1 MSASLRI
8 ALPPLAG
15 LHPEAEVEYAWLDRQ
30 GHLASEGRASL
41 AELGRQARGKAVELT
56 LHPDD
61 SLLASLELPP
71 LPAARLG
78 DAVRCAADGLV
89 LGGCEGLQLVHGP
102 RQADGR
108 VQLAWLERERL
119 QRLLQGLRQC
129 ALEPRGLYGAP
140 FFLNVDAGAACAQ
153 LRDGQLLVRENV
165 QGGWVHPLPEDCLP
179 RLLESGEAPR
189 WPGDV
194 PEGLPGEAVAAS
206 RRWTGPAPACNLL
219 QGLEGP
225 ARGPRRWGR
234 ALACCA
240 LAVGVWT
247 LGLNLHATQM
257 AHQGLA
263 LKQQMSQRVKQ
274 VFPQL
279 PVVLNPLQQ
288 ARQQRD
294 ARLAGGTQD
303 GPGRFAALVQQA
315 VGAMPFALGAIES
328 IDYDGETLRLTP
340 RAGARKPPADPA
352 WQASLAQAGL
362 QAAIGADGW
371 SLKPLPPG
379 DAPSGEA
386 GRDE

>member
-1 MSASLRI
+1 MSTLLRI
-8 ALPPLAG
+8 VLPALDG
-15 LHPEAEVEYAWLDRQ
+15 LRPEAEVEYAWLNRQ
-30 GHLASEGRASL
+30 GQLDNHGIASL
-41 AELGRQARGKAVELT
+41 AELGRQARGKAVELV

-71 LPAARLG
+71 LPATRLG

-119 QRLLQGLRQC
+119 QRLLHGLRQC

-140 FFLNVDAGAACAQ
+140 FFLAADKGTTCAQ
-153 LRDGQLLVRENV
+153 LRDGQLLVRDGA

-179 RLLESGEAPR
+179 RLLESGVAPG
-189 WPGDV
+189 WPGEV

-206 RRWTGPAPACNLL
+206 RRWTGAVPACNLL
-219 QGLEGP
+219 QGLTGP
-225 ARGPRRWGR
+225 AQGPQRWGR
-234 ALACCA
+234 AVACCA
-240 LAVGVWT
+240 LAAAVWT
-247 LGLNLHATQM
+247 LGLNLHASQM
-257 AHQGLA
+257 ASQGLA

-303 GPGRFAALVQQA
+303 GPGRFAAMVQQA

-352 WQASLAQAGL
+352 WQAALAQAGL
-362 QAAIGADGW
+362 QAGIGADGW
-371 SLKPLPPG
+371 SLKRLPA
-379 DAPSGEA
+379 DALKNEA

>member
-1 MSASLRI
+1 MSTLLRI
-8 ALPPLAG
+8 ALPALDG
-15 LHPEAEVEYAWLDRQ
+15 LRPEAEVEYAWLNRQ
-30 GHLASEGRASL
+30 GNLDNHGIASL
-41 AELGRQARGKAVELT
+41 AELGRQARGKAVELV

-71 LPAARLG
+71 LPATRLG
-78 DAVRCAADGLV
+78 DAVRYAADGLV

-119 QRLLQGLRQC
+119 QRLLHGLRQC

-140 FFLNVDAGAACAQ
+140 FFLATDKGTICAQ
-153 LRDGQLLVRENV
+153 LRDGQLLVRDGV

-179 RLLESGEAPR
+179 RLLESGVAPD
-189 WPGDV
+189 WPGEV

-206 RRWTGPAPACNLL
+206 RRWTGAVPACNLL
-219 QGLEGP
+219 QGLTGP
-225 ARGPRRWGR
+225 AQGPRRWGR
-234 ALACCA
+234 AVACCA
-240 LAVGVWT
+240 LAAAVWT
-247 LGLNLHATQM
+247 LGLNLHASQM
-257 AHQGLA
+257 ASQGLA

-303 GPGRFAALVQQA
+303 GPGRFAAMVQQA

-352 WQASLAQAGL
+352 WQVALAQAGL
-362 QAAIGADGW
+362 QAGIGADGW
-371 SLKPLPPG
+371 SLKRLPA
-379 DAPSGEA
+379 DALKNEA

>member
-1 MSASLRI
+1 MNASLRI

-15 LHPEAEVEYAWLDRQ
+15 LGPDSQVEHAWLDRQ

-89 LGGCEGLQLVHGP
+89 LGGCDALHLVHGP

-119 QRLLQGLRQC
+119 QRLLQCLRQC

-140 FFLNVDAGAACAQ
+140 FFLGVDAGAACAQ
-153 LRDGQLLVRENV
+153 LRDGQLLVRESV
-165 QGGWVHPLPEDCLP
+165 QGAWVHPLPEDCAS
-179 RLLESGEAPR
+179 RLLESGEAPH

-194 PEGLPGEAVAAS
+194 PGGLPGEAVGAS
-206 RRWTGPAPACNLL
+206 RRWTGPVPACNLL
-219 QGLEGP
+219 QGLAGP

-257 AHQGLA
+257 AHQGQA
-263 LKQQMSQRVKQ
+263 LKQQMAQRVKQ

-294 ARLAGGTQD
+294 ARLAGGSQD
-303 GPGRFAALVQQA
+303 GPGRFAAMVQQA
-315 VGAMPFALGAIES
+315 VVAMPFALGTLES
-328 IDYDGETLRLTP
+328 LDYDGETLRLVP
-340 RAGARKPPADPA
+340 RAGARKPPVDPA

>member
-1 MSASLRI
+1 MNASLRI

-15 LHPEAEVEYAWLDRQ
+15 LGPDSQVEHAWLDRQ

-89 LGGCEGLQLVHGP
+89 LGGCDALHLVHGP

-119 QRLLQGLRQC
+119 QRLLQCLRQC

-140 FFLNVDAGAACAQ
+140 FFLGVDAGAACVQ
-153 LRDGQLLVRENV
+153 LRDGHLLVRESV
-165 QGGWVHPLPEDCLP
+165 QGAWVHPLPEDCAP
-179 RLLESGEAPR
+179 RLLESGEAPH

-194 PEGLPGEAVAAS
+194 PGGLPGEAVGAS
-206 RRWTGPAPACNLL
+206 RRWTGPVPACNLL
-219 QGLEGP
+219 LGLAGP
-225 ARGPRRWGR
+225 VRGPRRWGR

-257 AHQGLA
+257 AQQGQA
-263 LKQQMSQRVKQ
+263 LKQQMAQRVKQ

-294 ARLAGGTQD
+294 ARLAGGSQD
-303 GPGRFAALVQQA
+303 GPGRFAAMVQQA
-315 VGAMPFALGAIES
+315 VVAMPFALGTLES
-328 IDYDGETLRLTP
+328 LDYDGETLRLVP
-340 RAGARKPPADPA
+340 RAGARKPPVDPA

-379 DAPSGEA
+379 AAPSGEA

>member
-1 MSASLRI
+1 MSTLLRI
-8 ALPPLAG
+8 VLPALDG
-15 LHPEAEVEYAWLDRQ
+15 LRPEAEVEYAWLNRQ
-30 GHLASEGRASL
+30 GNLDNHGIASL
-41 AELGRQARGKAVELT
+41 AELGRQARGKAVELV

-71 LPAARLG
+71 LPATRLG

-119 QRLLQGLRQC
+119 QRLLHGLRQC

-140 FFLNVDAGAACAQ
+140 FFLAADKGTACAQ
-153 LRDGQLLVRENV
+153 LRDGQLLVRDGA

-179 RLLESGEAPR
+179 RLLESGVAPG
-189 WPGDV
+189 WPGEV

-206 RRWTGPAPACNLL
+206 RRWTGAVPACNLL
-219 QGLEGP
+219 QGLTGP
-225 ARGPRRWGR
+225 AQGPQRWGR
-234 ALACCA
+234 AVACCA
-240 LAVGVWT
+240 LAAAVWT
-247 LGLNLHATQM
+247 LGLNLHASQM
-257 AHQGLA
+257 ASQGLA

-303 GPGRFAALVQQA
+303 GPGRFAAMVQQA

-340 RAGARKPPADPA
+340 CAGARKPPADPA
-352 WQASLAQAGL
+352 WQAALAQAGL
-362 QAAIGADGW
+362 QAGIGADGW
-371 SLKPLPPG
+371 SLKRLPA
-379 DAPSGEA
+379 DALKNEA

>member
-1 MSASLRI
+1 MNASLRI

-15 LHPEAEVEYAWLDRQ
+15 LGPDSQVEHAWLDRQ

-89 LGGCEGLQLVHGP
+89 LGGGDALHLVHGP

-119 QRLLQGLRQC
+119 QRLLQCLRQC

-140 FFLNVDAGAACAQ
+140 FFLGVDAGAACVQ
-153 LRDGQLLVRENV
+153 LRDGQLLVRESV
-165 QGGWVHPLPEDCLP
+165 QGAWVHPLPEDCAP

-194 PEGLPGEAVAAS
+194 PEGLPGEAVDAS
-206 RRWTGPAPACNLL
+206 RRWTGPVPACNLL
-219 QGLEGP
+219 QGLAGP
-225 ARGPRRWGR
+225 VRGPRRWGR

-257 AHQGLA
+257 AQQGQA

-294 ARLAGGTQD
+294 ARLAGGSQD

-315 VGAMPFALGAIES
+315 VVAMPFALGTLES
-328 IDYDGETLRLTP
+328 LDYDGETLRLVP
-340 RAGARKPPADPA
+340 RAGARKPPVDPA

>member
-1 MSASLRI
+1 MSALLRI
-8 ALPPLAG
+8 ALPALDG
-15 LHPEAEVEYAWLDRQ
+15 LRPEAEVEYAWLNRQ
-30 GHLASEGRASL
+30 GQLDNQGIASL
-41 AELGRQARGKAVELT
+41 AELGRQARGKAVELV

-119 QRLLQGLRQC
+119 QRLLHGLRQC

-140 FFLNVDAGAACAQ
+140 FFLAADKGTACAQ
-153 LRDGQLLVRENV
+153 LRDGQLLVRDGA

-179 RLLESGEAPR
+179 RLLESGVAPD
-189 WPGDV
+189 WPGEV

-206 RRWTGPAPACNLL
+206 RRWTGAVPACNLL
-219 QGLEGP
+219 QGLTGP
-225 ARGPRRWGR
+225 AQGPRRWGR
-234 ALACCA
+234 AVACCA
-240 LAVGVWT
+240 LAAAVWT
-247 LGLNLHATQM
+247 LGLNLHASQM
-257 AHQGLA
+257 ASQGLA

-328 IDYDGETLRLTP
+328 IDYDGETLRLVP
-340 RAGARKPPADPA
+340 RAGARKPRRTRPGRRPWPRPGCKPASAPM
-352 WQASLAQAGL
+352 AG
-362 QAAIGADGW
+362 A
-371 SLKPLPPG
+371 
-379 DAPSGEA
+379 
-386 GRDE
+386 

>member
-1 MSASLRI
+1 MSALLRI

-15 LHPEAEVEYAWLDRQ
+15 LRPEAEVEHAWLDRQ
-30 GHLASEGRASL
+30 GNLDNQGNASL
-41 AELGRQARGKAVELT
+41 AELGRQARGKAVELV

-71 LPAARLG
+71 LPASRLG

-89 LGGCEGLQLVHGP
+89 LGGCDGLQLVHGP

-119 QRLLQGLRQC
+119 QRLLHCLRQC

-140 FFLNVDAGAACAQ
+140 FFLTADTGSACAQ
-153 LRDGQLLVRENV
+153 LRDGQLLVREGA
-165 QGGWVHPLPEDCLP
+165 QSGWVHPLPDDCLP
-179 RLLESGEAPR
+179 RLLETAVAPN
-189 WPGDV
+189 WPGAV

-206 RRWTGPAPACNLL
+206 RRWTGPVPACNLL

-225 ARGPRRWGR
+225 AQGPRRWGR

-240 LAVGVWT
+240 LATAVWT

-294 ARLAGGTQD
+294 ARRAGGTDD
-303 GPGRFAALVQQA
+303 GPGRLAAMVQQA

-328 IDYDGETLRLTP
+328 LDYDGETLRLVP

-362 QAAIGADGW
+362 QVVVGADGW
-371 SLKPLPPG
+371 SLKRLPV
-379 DAPSGEA
+379 DAVKSEA

>member
-1 MSASLRI
+1 MNASLRI

-15 LHPEAEVEYAWLDRQ
+15 LGPDSQVEHAWLDRQ

-89 LGGCEGLQLVHGP
+89 LGGCDALHLVHGP

-119 QRLLQGLRQC
+119 QRLLQCLRQC

-140 FFLNVDAGAACAQ
+140 FFLGVDAGAACAQ
-153 LRDGQLLVRENV
+153 LRDGQLLVRESV
-165 QGGWVHPLPEDCLP
+165 QGAWVHPLPEDCAP
-179 RLLESGEAPR
+179 RLLESGEAPH

-194 PEGLPGEAVAAS
+194 PGGLPGEAVGAS
-206 RRWTGPAPACNLL
+206 RRWTGPLPACNLL
-219 QGLEGP
+219 QGLAGP
-225 ARGPRRWGR
+225 VRGPRRWGR

-257 AHQGLA
+257 AYQGQA
-263 LKQQMSQRVKQ
+263 LKQQMAQRVKQ

-288 ARQQRD
+288 ARQLRD
-294 ARLAGGTQD
+294 ARLAGGSQD
-303 GPGRFAALVQQA
+303 GPDRFAAMVQQA
-315 VGAMPFALGAIES
+315 VVAMPFALGTLES
-328 IDYDGETLRLTP
+328 LDFDGETLRLVP
-340 RAGARKPPADPA
+340 RAGARKPPVDPA

>member
-1 MSASLRI
+1 MNASLRI

-15 LHPEAEVEYAWLDRQ
+15 LGPDSQVEHAWLDRQ

-89 LGGCEGLQLVHGP
+89 LGGCDALHLVHGP

-119 QRLLQGLRQC
+119 QRLLQCLRQC

-140 FFLNVDAGAACAQ
+140 FFLGVDAGAACAQ
-153 LRDGQLLVRENV
+153 LRDGQLLVRESV
-165 QGGWVHPLPEDCLP
+165 QGAWVHPLPEDCAP
-179 RLLESGEAPR
+179 RLLESGEAPH

-194 PEGLPGEAVAAS
+194 PEGLPGEAVGAS
-206 RRWTGPAPACNLL
+206 RRWTGPLPACNLL
-219 QGLEGP
+219 QGLAGP
-225 ARGPRRWGR
+225 VRGPRRWGR

-257 AHQGLA
+257 AHQGQA
-263 LKQQMSQRVKQ
+263 LKQQMAQRVKQ

-294 ARLAGGTQD
+294 ARLAGGSQD
-303 GPGRFAALVQQA
+303 GPGRFAAMVQQA
-315 VGAMPFALGAIES
+315 VVAMPFALGTLES
-328 IDYDGETLRLTP
+328 LDYDGETLRLVP
-340 RAGARKPPADPA
+340 RAGARKPPVDPA